1 MKLLLNG
8 ETLETKAGIT
18 VEALLLRLELGDRRV
33 AVAVNGE
40 ISPRTEHAER
50 VLEDGDT
57 VEVIHTVA
65 GG

>member
-40 ISPRTEHAER
+40 ISPRAEHAER